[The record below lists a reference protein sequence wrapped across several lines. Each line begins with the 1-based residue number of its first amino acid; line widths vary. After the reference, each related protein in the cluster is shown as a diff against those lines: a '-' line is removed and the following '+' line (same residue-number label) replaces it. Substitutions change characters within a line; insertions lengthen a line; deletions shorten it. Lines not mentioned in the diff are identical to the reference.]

1 MYDVILDGDAS
12 QINKTPTYKINEITK
27 LFWLNVKE
35 TTWKDRRK
43 IFLPLQYNY
52 PFLSLRGQDVERIQY
67 LSFLFSFVDIV
78 KTELYT

>member
-43 IFLPLQYNY
+43 KI
-52 PFLSLRGQDVERIQY
+52 LSETRGKEV
-67 LSFLFSFVDIV
+67 L
-78 KTELYT
+78 